1 MVRGSIGHLLKS
13 NWFRP
18 KTSNAPS
25 A

>member
-13 NWFRP
+13 NWFRL